1 VQISGSGA
9 ERKTVDNTARTELPW
24 NRQRLRSNNER
35 LLLERLRS
43 DGPTSRAQLAR
54 DTGLSKP
61 TVSHALAKLEEHG
74 LVRTAGTSAA
84 ERGRTALL
92 YEPDPTAG
100 YVLGVDIG
108 RARLRAAVADLSGT
122 VLARADL
129 PNRERT
135 ATGVA
140 DAAARA
146 AANALAEAKVS
157 TDQVIHAT
165 AGTPGVFDPEHGR
178 VRLAVNLPG
187 WGRAGLF
194 ARIKERLGGV
204 DLSVHNDA
212 NLAALGE
219 YVLGAG
225 RGSKLFVYVLIGT
238 GLGVGIVS
246 GGELFTGA
254 HGAAGELGFLPVS
267 FTGPQGAPGPAEP
280 PRRGALEEAVSA
292 DAVVRAAREHGM
304 AGRLTA
310 KSVFEHARAGHPAA
324 RAAVRQ
330 EGERVAH
337 VVATISALLDPDT
350 VVLGGGVGHGADLL
364 LEPVRELL
372 HGSTPLRPTLAASE
386 LGDDAVLLG
395 AITTA
400 VRTARPQVFDRFAA
414 RAAAQSAD

>member
-1 VQISGSGA
+1 MDDAV
-9 ERKTVDNTARTELPW
+9 RTDVPW

-35 LLLERLRS
+35 LLLERLRTG
-43 DGPTSRAQLAR
+43 GPTSRAQLAR

-61 TVSHALAKLEEHG
+61 TVSHALAALERFG
-74 LVRTAGTSAA
+74 LVRAAGTATA
-84 ERGRTALL
+84 ERGRSALL

-100 YVLGVDIG
+100 YVLGIDIG

-140 DAAARA
+140 DAAAGA
-146 AANALAEAKVS
+146 AADALAEAGVS
-157 TDQVIHAT
+157 ADRVIHAA

-178 VRLAVNLPG
+178 VRFAVNLPG

-194 ARIKERLGGV
+194 ERIGERLGGV
-204 DLSVHNDA
+204 ELSVHNDA

-219 YVLGAG
+219 HDLGAG
-225 RGSKLFVYVLIGT
+225 RGSRLFVYVLIGT
-238 GLGVGIVS
+238 GLGVGIVA

-254 HGAAGELGFLPVS
+254 HGAAGEVGFLPVS
-267 FTGPQGAPGPAEP
+267 FTGSADAAGRPEA

-304 AGRLTA
+304 TGRLTA
-310 KSVFEHARAGHPAA
+310 KSVFEHARQGHEPAL
-324 RAAVRQ
+324 AAVRQ

-337 VVATISALLDPDT
+337 VVAALGALLDPDV

-364 LEPVRELL
+364 LEPVRQIL
-372 HGSTPLRPTLAASE
+372 HDTTPLRPTVAASE

-400 VRTARPQVFDRFAA
+400 LRTARPRVFDRVAA
-414 RAAAQSAD
+414 H